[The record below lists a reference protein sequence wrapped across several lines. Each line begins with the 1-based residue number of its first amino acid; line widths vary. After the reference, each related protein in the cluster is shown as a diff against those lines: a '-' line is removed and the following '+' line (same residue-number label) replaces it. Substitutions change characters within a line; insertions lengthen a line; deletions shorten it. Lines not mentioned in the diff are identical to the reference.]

1 MACFLGVLGHRS
13 KKLLEINCLLQI
25 HCQTKCLSH
34 STSSTYSMSCLLY
47 LHPPYLLKSL
57 HRLNISL
64 NFYKDALKEFFTH
77 QGLTKRE
84 SWFIKSVDIME
95 NCHCHQGGEGETRGI
110 LRTKWSR
117 RWDLHFSWLQLAEK
131 PQPHSL
137 ANASEKRHFSSYFD
151 YFKTV
156 LLSTCC
162 MTTDNNFRSNF
173 CRVILILWQLMRAGS
188 VG

>member
-1 MACFLGVLGHRS
+1 MLW
-13 KKLLEINCLLQI
+13 
-25 HCQTKCLSH
+25 
-34 STSSTYSMSCLLY
+34 
-47 LHPPYLLKSL
+47 KSF
-57 HRLNISL
+57 SL
-64 NFYKDALKEFFTH
+64 IKVWPR
-77 QGLTKRE
+77 RE

-162 MTTDNNFRSNF
+162 MTTDNKSRSNF

-188 VG
+188 VGWEEMGDQYSFAGWPMVLLWAQYNPESLELASS